1 MAHHVESEDAA
12 PAAAADIPN
21 QCGNNFKLI
30 IKNKEKEIVPWHKGI
45 YSAG

>member
-1 MAHHVESEDAA
+1 MGDHVESKV
-12 PAAAADIPN
+12 AAAAAIPN

-30 IKNKEKEIVPWHKGI
+30 IQKEGKEIVCWHKGI

>member
-1 MAHHVESEDAA
+1 MGDHVESKD
-12 PAAAADIPN
+12 AAAADISI

-30 IKNKEKEIVPWHKGI
+30 TNKEGKEIVCWHKGI